1 MHTLG
6 PFKVQLHYYNHCLSV
21 SLCTSTCAHI
31 CVRVCARMLLFVC
44 RSTHWPFWCQQKFA
58 ILTQGLPVHTKHYSK
73 VLHYGSSLE
82 EAEPSCSCTFSSSAT
97 FWGSGWTVG
106 SLFSKLGNMVEGH
119 WKRTRTEAHT
129 QLSKGGAIALSWKL
143 KLWTGV
149 AQALFNSQPCN
160 FCPHMRPTISYN
172 FAALTYDLWPLDL
185 PPFWIKWKTLKIYLL
200 LGFSYKVHEMF
211 YTWTLD
217 RNGQNVVIRFFLS

>member
-1 MHTLG
+1 MFLSLFLG
-6 PFKVQLHYYNHCLSV
+6 FKPRRGR
-21 SLCTSTCAHI
+21 T
-31 CVRVCARMLLFVC
+31 LLFLY
-44 RSTHWPFWCQQKFA
+44 F
-58 ILTQGLPVHTKHYSK
+58 
-73 VLHYGSSLE
+73 
-82 EAEPSCSCTFSSSAT
+82 SSAT

-217 RNGQNVVIRFFLS
+217 RNGQNVVIRFFFKLKNEVFMSQWKLQVLCKLFFCP